1 MTFVGV
7 AVNGI
12 GIAVAGLLGAV
23 IKKGIPEK
31 LKKALMTA
39 LGLCVLYC
47 GISGFSSDTNLL
59 ILTASVVIG
68 LLIGEIL
75 DFDGR
80 LIRFGEFVQKKI
92 RSGDNSFAEGFVSS
106 SLFVCVGAMAI
117 VGAVESGTQGTYN
130 TYLAKSFID
139 IFIVFIMATSKGAGC
154 ALSGLLCFLYEAL
167 LVLCSSWIA
176 ALVNEETISQMSQV
190 GSLIVA
196 AIGLNLLDI
205 THIKIASYILSPF
218 IPVVIYEVIKLF

>member
-12 GIAVAGLLGAV
+12 GIIIAGILGSF

-31 LKKALMTA
+31 LKKALMTG

-59 ILTASVVIG
+59 VLTASVVIG
-68 LLIGEIL
+68 LIIGEIL
-75 DFDGR
+75 DFDGH
-80 LIRFGEFVQKKI
+80 LTRFGEFVQKKI
-92 RSGDNSFAEGFVSS
+92 GAGDNSFAEGFVSA
-106 SLFVCVGAMAI
+106 SLFVSVGAMAI

-130 TYLAKSFID
+130 TYLAKAFID
-139 IFIVFIMATSKGAGC
+139 IFIVFIMATSKGMGC
-154 ALSGLLCFLYEAL
+154 ALAGVVCFLYEAVL
-167 LVLCSSWIA
+167 TLCSSWIA
-176 ALVNEETISQMSQV
+176 AIVNEETISEMSQV
-190 GSLIVA
+190 GSLVVA